1 MAKKYELTQTERDT
15 IWRLVLALGKDTST
29 KALEDVA
36 LDLFLGFGP
45 GTKDK
50 ASIHNVRAALLNAFS
65 TTFESKEV
73 SEVMNDNPAWIEDY
87 RANLERAKASINAA
101 LLKLEAR

>member
-15 IWRLVLALGKDTST
+15 VRLLVLALGKDTST

-50 ASIHNVRAALLNAFS
+50 AHILSARAALLNAFA

-73 SEVMNDNPAWIEDY
+73 SEVMKDNPAWLEDY
-87 RANLERAKASINAA
+87 RADMERAEASITAA
-101 LLKLEAR
+101 RLKLEVR